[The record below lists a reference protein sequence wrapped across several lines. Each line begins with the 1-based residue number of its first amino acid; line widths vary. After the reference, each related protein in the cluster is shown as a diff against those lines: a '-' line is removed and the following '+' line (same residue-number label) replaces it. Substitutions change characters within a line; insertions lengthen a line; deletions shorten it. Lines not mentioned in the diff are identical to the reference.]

1 LKKIIIRVD
10 ASNEIGYGHLI
21 RCITICEHFLK
32 NFFDCTIVLKNY
44 DSDCIKIVSHYNT
57 IKFKLIKEEEDI
69 LLLSSI
75 LEKKTIILDLNN
87 EFSFKSKRSYKS
99 YISFLKKNNF
109 FTISF
114 EDFYVKNSI
123 SNITIIP
130 YVGAKEIF
138 KNKIL
143 KSNYLFGGRYFIFR
157 DEFIDSAKVRI
168 KKKIENLF
176 ICMGGSDP
184 DYLTEKF
191 LKFLNSS
198 KYKPNLKIILKNIDT
213 NRKNKIKNILKDY
226 NRYELIINPKNISE
240 IMLSSDLGI
249 VNSGL
254 IKYETAFLGLPCLSV
269 SNDLKHEKIM
279 NFFVKKSNCLHLGI
293 SKQISRKKFNIQF
306 DKIIEDYSLRKLLS
320 KRGKDLFDGKG
331 KERLFNVVSKLI

>member
-1 LKKIIIRVD
+1 MKKIIIRVD

-21 RCITICEHFLK
+21 RCITISKYFLK
-32 NFFDCTIVLKNY
+32 NFFDCTIVLKHY
-44 DSDCIKIVSHYNT
+44 DSDCIKILSNYNKL
-57 IKFKLIKEEEDI
+57 KFKLIKKEEDI

-75 LEKKTIILDLNN
+75 SEKQIIILDINN

-114 EDFYVKNSI
+114 EDFYIKKSI

-130 YVGAKEIF
+130 YVGAKDIF

-143 KSNYLFGGRYFIFR
+143 KSNYLFGERYFIFR

-168 KKKIENLF
+168 KKRVENLF

-184 DYLTEKF
+184 GYLTEKY
-191 LKFLNSS
+191 LKFLNCS
-198 KYKPNLKIILKNIDT
+198 KYKPNLKIILKNIDI
-213 NRKNKIKNILKDY
+213 NRKKNIKNILKDY
-226 NRYELIINPKNISE
+226 YKYELIINPKNISE

-269 SNDLKHEKIM
+269 SNDLKHEKVM
-279 NFFVKKSNCLHLGI
+279 SFFVKKSNCIHLGI
-293 SKQISRKKFNIQF
+293 SKKSSKKIFNIQF
-306 DKIIEDYSLRKLLS
+306 DRIIEDYSLRKLLS
-320 KRGKDLFDGKG
+320 KRGKNLFDGKG
-331 KERLFNVVSKLI
+331 KERLFNIVSKLI